1 MCKMT
6 RQSPNISTSI
16 AMSYFI
22 GLANMSR
29 EGVFKGK
36 ETMEDKRKKRMM
48 KGKQGKEKTDY
59 SSSRLILAKTQ
70 EFPDAISLIL
80 ELNASCHLI
89 GIGP

>member
-1 MCKMT
+1 MKIDLFYYEGIVCKMT

-48 KGKQGKEKTDY
+48 KGKQGKEKTD
-59 SSSRLILAKTQ
+59 
-70 EFPDAISLIL
+70 
-80 ELNASCHLI
+80 
-89 GIGP
+89 